1 MDAPKWELA
10 EDCKTLYLM
19 IPTEPPVRIRW
30 DTAGVETLQKS
41 LGVFRERMQ
50 PKIPATFA
58 VGQGLRVEA
67 AINPGWSAEPEMLEG
82 NSLLHIR
89 DARFGWLHFV
99 FPRAQAA
106 KLGDALQRQAAA
118 PMPGPTRAS

>member
-10 EDCKTLYLM
+10 EDCKTLYLTL
-19 IPTEPPVRIRW
+19 PSQPPMRIGW
-30 DTAGVETLQKS
+30 NAAGVETLQRS

-58 VGQGLRVEA
+58 VGQGSRVEA
-67 AINPGWSAEPEMLEG
+67 AINPAWSTEPEMSEG

-89 DARFGWLHFV
+89 HADFGWLHFV

-118 PMPGPTRAS
+118 PMPGPAGAS

>member
-10 EDCKTLYLM
+10 EDCRALYLM

-30 DTAGVETLQKS
+30 DTAEVETLQKS

-58 VGQGLRVEA
+58 VGQGLSIEA
-67 AINPGWSAEPEMLEG
+67 AINPGWSIEPEMLEG

>member
-1 MDAPKWELA
+1 MDAPTWELA
-10 EDCKTLYLM
+10 EDCKSLFLM
-19 IPTEPPVRIRW
+19 IPTKPPMRIRW

-50 PKIPATFA
+50 PKMPATFP
-58 VGQGLRVEA
+58 VGQGTRVEA
-67 AINPGWSAEPEMLEG
+67 VMNPAWSTEPEKSEG

-89 DARFGWLHFV
+89 HQQFGWLHFV

-106 KLGDALQRQAAA
+106 KLGDALQ
-118 PMPGPTRAS
+118 

>member
-10 EDCKTLYLM
+10 EDCKALYLTF
-19 IPTEPPVRIRW
+19 PTKPPMRIRW
-30 DTAGVETLQKS
+30 DAAGVETLQKS
-41 LGVFRERMQ
+41 LGAFRERMQ

-67 AINPGWSAEPEMLEG
+67 AINPGWSTEPEMLEG

-106 KLGDALQRQAAA
+106 KLGDALQRQAAS